1 MKKIIFSILLML
13 CFGFNA
19 NAERGIN
26 AGVTLL
32 YGAFDVTGASEKLA
46 ANHSSGAGSATT
58 VNANS
63 EGENAEGEFGLGSIF
78 LEKTLGDRLAIGLDY
93 VPMAADSE
101 TVENKTNVAGSRT
114 AGTGV
119 DGALTNTVQVEFE
132 NLTTAYA
139 MLNLGPIYLKAGLMT
154 VDVNTKEKLGTGGA
168 YGNTSLDGTLLALG
182 MHRELDNGAFV
193 RLEGTVMEFDG
204 VELTNQNDST
214 KSVKVDGID
223 GYGARISIGKS
234 F

>member
-1 MKKIIFSILLML
+1 MKKIIFSIILML

-19 NAERGIN
+19 NAEKGIN
-26 AGVTLL
+26 AGITLL

-46 ANHSSGAGSATT
+46 ANHSSGSGSARE
-58 VNANS
+58 VKAS
-63 EGENAEGEFGLGSIF
+63 DEGENAEGEFGLGSIF
-78 LEKTLGDRLAIGLDY
+78 VEKTLGDRLAIGIDY

-101 TVENKTNVAGSRT
+101 TAENKQNVAGSNLPT
-114 AGTGV
+114 HTG
-119 DGALTNTVQVEFE
+119 DSASTNTVQVEFE

-139 MLNLGPIYLKAGLMT
+139 MLNLGPIYLKAGVMT
-154 VDVNTKEKLGTGGA
+154 VDVNTKENLATGGA
-168 YGNTSLDGTLLALG
+168 YGNTSLDGTLLAVG
-182 MHRELDNGAFV
+182 MDRELDNGAFV

>member
-46 ANHSSGAGSATT
+46 AGHTSGAGSAAT

-63 EGENAEGEFGLGSIF
+63 EQENAEGEFGLGSIF
-78 LEKTLGDRLAIGLDY
+78 IEKTLGDRLALGVDF

-154 VDVNTKEKLGTGGA
+154 VDVNTKESLGTGGA
-168 YGNTSLDGTLLALG
+168 YGNTSLDGTMYALG
-182 MHRELDNGAFV
+182 MNREFDNGAFV